1 MVTILD
7 FVAEVLGNVVEL
19 TRIFL
24 FDVIANDPFALVS
37 WLVGAAILAFTMGLM
52 AYLALGALGELVGG
66 STGTRR
72 PGRERERG
80 RPRRE

>member
-1 MVTILD
+1 MVTLFD
-7 FVAEVLGNVVEL
+7 FVAEILGNVVEV

-24 FDVIANDPFALVS
+24 LDVAFNDPLSLVS
-37 WLVGAAILAFTMGLM
+37 WLTGAAIMAFTMGLM
-52 AYLALGALGELVGG
+52 AYLALGAVGELFGG

>member
-1 MVTILD
+1 MVTIFD
-7 FVAEVLGNVVEL
+7 FVVEILGNVVEL
-19 TRIFL
+19 ARIFL
-24 FDVIANDPFALVS
+24 FDVIVNDPLSLVS
-37 WLVGAAILAFTMGLM
+37 WLVGAVLIAFSMGLM

-80 RPRRE
+80 RPQRE

>member
-7 FVAEVLGNVVEL
+7 FVGEILSNVVEI
-19 TRIFL
+19 TRLFL
-24 FDVIANDPFALVS
+24 FDIALNDPLSLIS
-37 WLVGAAILAFTMGLM
+37 WLTGALIMAFTMGLM

-66 STGTRR
+66 SIGTRR

-80 RPRRE
+80 RPQRE